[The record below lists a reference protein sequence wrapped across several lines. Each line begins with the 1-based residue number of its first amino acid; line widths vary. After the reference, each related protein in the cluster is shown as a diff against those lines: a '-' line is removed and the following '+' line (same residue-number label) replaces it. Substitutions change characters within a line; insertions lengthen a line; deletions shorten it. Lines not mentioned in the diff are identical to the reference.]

1 MNTNSQRKRY
11 YCLSRFPFEF
21 DMPKLLIVD
30 DDVELVA
37 GLSRYLTAQGYV
49 VEIASNGGDAIQ
61 MLENF
66 SFEIVILD
74 WELGDMSGV
83 NVCKH
88 YRARGGRTPILM
100 LTGLA
105 GIDNKEE
112 GLDSGVDD
120 YLTKPFEARE
130 LSARLRSLLRRP
142 SLLSTTELTAGNV
155 SLAIETRTVSD
166 GTNSVK
172 LSPRE
177 TALFEFLLRHQNR
190 NFLSAQ
196 IRDSVWPL
204 DSEGSDDTVRTCM
217 RTLRQKLA
225 KIGQADLIKTDLKA
239 GYVIES

>member
-1 MNTNSQRKRY
+1 
-11 YCLSRFPFEF
+11 
-21 DMPKLLIVD
+21 MPKLLLAD
-30 DDVELVA
+30 DDKELVA
-37 GLSRYLTAQGYV
+37 GLSRFLTGQGYV
-49 VEIASNGGDAIQ
+49 VEVARNGGDAIQ

-66 SFEIVILD
+66 TFEVIILD
-74 WELGDMSGV
+74 WQLGDMSGT

-88 YRARGGRTPILM
+88 FRGHGGKTPILM

-112 GLDSGVDD
+112 GLDSGADD

-142 SLLSTTELTAGNV
+142 SLLTTTELKAQNV
-155 SLAIETRTVSD
+155 SLEVETRIASD

-172 LSPRE
+172 LSQRE
-177 TALFEFLLRHQNR
+177 AALLEFLLRHQNR
-190 NFLSAQ
+190 NFLSAA

-217 RTLRQKLA
+217 RTLRQKLT
-225 KIGQADLIKTDLKA
+225 KIGHGDLIKTDLKS